1 MSIQEEPRRGSM
13 SEESM
18 QSRRCAIGNTRR
30 GTSRFIVGWG
40 GTGWFAGHR
49 AIGLVIID
57 RLAVIVVAG
66 RAMTPAQQFVLEVPV
81 LPAFEVHQL
90 VETTLQA
97 AFLAIRNIATPQFNA
112 IVIHHWNA
120 AIDRNG
126 ATNGDA
132 TINWH
137 GATDGHSAIHGD
149 AAING
154 NRAISFMVVPPMAK
168 QARRRRGT
176 RKSNGSH

>member
-1 MSIQEEPRRGSM
+1 M

-18 QSRRCAIGNTRR
+18 QSRRCAIRTTRS
-30 GTSRFIVGWG
+30 GTSRFIVGRSR
-40 GTGWFAGHR
+40 TGWFAGHG
-49 AIGLVIID
+49 AIGLVIVD

-66 RAMTPAQQFVLEVPV
+66 RAMTPAKQFILEVLV

-90 VETTLQA
+90 AETTLQA
-97 AFLAIRNIATPQFNA
+97 TFLAIRNIATFVFNA
-112 IVIHHWNA
+112 IVIHHWHA
-120 AIDRNG
+120 AIDRSG
-126 ATNGDA
+126 ATYRDA

-137 GATDGHSAIHGD
+137 GATDGHSTIHGH

-154 NRAISFMVVPPMAK
+154 NRAISFMMVPPMTK

-176 RKSNGSH
+176 RKSNGNH